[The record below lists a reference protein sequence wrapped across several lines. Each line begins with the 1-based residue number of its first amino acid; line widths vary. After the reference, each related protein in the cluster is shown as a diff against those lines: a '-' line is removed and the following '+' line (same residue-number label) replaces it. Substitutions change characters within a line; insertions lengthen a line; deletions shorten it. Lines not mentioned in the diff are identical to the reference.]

1 MNVSFT
7 TQQRHTAAQGLL
19 ILATAIALVT
29 LAAATGSMPSGFTVQ
44 AETLMAF
51 AQGALGA

>member
-29 LAAATGSMPSGFTVQ
+29 LAAATGSMPSI
-44 AETLMAF
+44 A
-51 AQGALGA
+51 